1 MRWTGKMGAACV
13 DDVGCRV
20 ICGGAAPSHQAVA
33 QFVRRHRAEVAR
45 LFVQVLE
52 LLAAA
57 GAVEGHCAAVDGSP
71 VSGNASRFANL
82 DQEQLEVRI
91 TVLQAA
97 IDAAAQAWLA
107 GAGEADGA
115 GSQQL
120 PGDDDRDDDDDG
132 QDGGGPRGGGPRPLA
147 PRAATL
153 ARRPP
158 AQGKPA
164 PRGQPAAPRSPAAPS
179 TAAR

>member
-82 DQEQLEVRI
+82 DQEQLEARI

-120 PGDDDRDDDDDG
+120 PRDDGGYDDDDG
-132 QDGGGPRGGGPRPLA
+132 QDGGGPDGRVPRPPA
-147 PRAATL
+147 AMAATL
-153 ARRPP
+153 APLH
-158 AQGKPA
+158 AA
-164 PRGQPAAPRSPAAPS
+164 PGQLAAPRQAASPPG
-179 TAAR
+179 